1 MPAQMKRN
9 LVVEREMQGRNKRK
23 NFKQNKKT
31 DETLMEQQRRKE
43 KEVLK
48 EWKAARESGKK
59 NQLIIRKQSRD
70 VRRGEKERFAE
81 TDASEY
87 DDSGFIVNRA
97 VWKHEGCNTECL
109 QDNCQQYML
118 EYLYGC

>member
-1 MPAQMKRN
+1 MPAQMKRS

-43 KEVLK
+43 KEMLK

-59 NQLIIRKQSRD
+59 NQLMIRKQSRD

-97 VWKHEGCNTECL
+97 VWKHEGCDADCL
-109 QDNCQQYML
+109 KDNCQQYML

>member
-1 MPAQMKRN
+1 MKRSI
-9 LVVEREMQGRNKRK
+9 VVDREMQGRNKRK
-23 NFKQNKKT
+23 SFKKNKKT
-31 DETLMEQQRRKE
+31 EETLMEQQRRKE
-43 KEVLK
+43 KEMLK

-59 NQLIIRKQSRD
+59 TQLIIRKQSRD

-81 TDASEY
+81 TDASDY
-87 DDSGFIVNRA
+87 DDSGFIVNLA
-97 VWKHEGCNTECL
+97 VWKHEGCHAECL